1 MNGGHD
7 RWHELVRVLPFDVV
21 NELAPER
28 LPVAV
33 HPVPSD
39 IDAEAAQMVLAA
51 LGTRTDS
58 LTPAQRSYLASW
70 RIGS

>member
-1 MNGGHD
+1 MIVIMAG
-7 RWHELVRVLPFDVV
+7 LPGTGKSTVARS
-21 NELAPER
+21 LAQR
-28 LPVAV
+28 LPAAV